1 MSIWEVNISGI
12 LLGQAHQNVLHFT
25 DETFPTINAM
35 TVATRIRDQWLDQ
48 IKTLHTSNLVYNTIT
63 VKDLQLPLVAPTTL
77 AINIPGTIG
86 SDSNMLP
93 FASMVI
99 LKQTA
104 SSGRHGHGR
113 YYVGGLPTVA
123 YASGLLTAARIT
135 GFETMRTVLEPRWIG
150 GSATAGL
157 QMGVVDKSGGGV
169 VFRALVRIVA
179 RSIVGVQRR
188 RNIGVGI

>member
-1 MSIWEVNISGI
+1 MPIWEVNIAGI
-12 LLGQAHQNVLHFT
+12 LLGQAHQNVLHFS
-25 DETFPTINAM
+25 DEGFPVITAP

-63 VKDLQLPLVAPTTL
+63 VRDLQAPGVAPTTL

-104 SSGRHGHGR
+104 TAGRHGHGR

-123 YASGLLTAARIT
+123 YASGLLTAARIA

-150 GSATAGL
+150 GGATGGMALGVCDRTGGL
-157 QMGVVDKSGGGV
+157 NWT
-169 VFRALVRIVA
+169 ACVRIVA
-179 RSIVGVQRR
+179 RAVVGVQRR
-188 RNIGVGI
+188 RNIGIGI